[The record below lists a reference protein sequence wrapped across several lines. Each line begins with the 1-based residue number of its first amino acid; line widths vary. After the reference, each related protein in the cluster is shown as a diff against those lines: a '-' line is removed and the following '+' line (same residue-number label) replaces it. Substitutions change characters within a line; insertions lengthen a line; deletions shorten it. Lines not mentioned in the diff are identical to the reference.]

1 MLILSRKLGESIV
14 IDGRVNVSVV
24 RLDKDI
30 VKIGID
36 APRTVPVYR
45 KELFDEIADANTGSI
60 INDEREIQQPDHA
73 EVG

>member
-45 KELFDEIADANTGSI
+45 KELFDEIADANSGSI
-60 INDEREIQQPDHA
+60 INDEREIRQPDHA